1 MQFLV
6 ILRVKPGIPNEQI
19 GSLVKPEAQK
29 VWEGIK
35 SGLVRQIWYFT
46 DTEGAIGGAI
56 GMLTNKIT
64 AFHRTTTDGSG

>member
-6 ILRVKPGIPNEQI
+6 ILRVKPSIPNEQI

-35 SGLVRQIWYFT
+35 SVGEADMV
-46 DTEGAIGGAI
+46 
-56 GMLTNKIT
+56 
-64 AFHRTTTDGSG
+64 FH

>member
-19 GSLVKPEAQK
+19 GSLVKQAQK

-35 SGLVRQIWYFT
+35 SDW
-46 DTEGAIGGAI
+46 
-56 GMLTNKIT
+56 
-64 AFHRTTTDGSG
+64 